1 MCYYVFEVVLV
12 DKSMLDLYLKF
23 KEIKKMG
30 YIKSW
35 NNRSSSAGITF
46 EKILGKEQDEFFLPD
61 YKGIEIKT
69 KKGYSKSKITLFSAN
84 PDSMYLYALK
94 GLVETYVVD
103 KKRFTTELSSLV
115 KHRYNGYY
123 FQMFVD
129 WENKRVVLLIFD
141 KSYKLISDEIY
152 WTFELL
158 EERINL
164 KLKKL
169 ALVKCCTKRKDN
181 IEHYWYY
188 RINFYKNI
196 DFLKFLKAIE
206 NGIITIR
213 FKIGTF
219 LSGPR
224 IGEIHNHGIDFAI
237 LESDL
242 KERLGL

>member
-1 MCYYVFEVVLV
+1 M
-12 DKSMLDLYLKF
+12 
-23 KEIKKMG
+23 
-30 YIKSW
+30 
-35 NNRSSSAGITF
+35 
-46 EKILGKEQDEFFLPD
+46 
-61 YKGIEIKT
+61 
-69 KKGYSKSKITLFSAN
+69 
-84 PDSMYLYALK
+84 
-94 GLVETYVVD
+94 
-103 KKRFTTELSSLV
+103 
-115 KHRYNGYY
+115 
-123 FQMFVD
+123 
-129 WENKRVVLLIFD
+129 LIFD

-152 WTFELL
+152 WPFELL

-242 KERLGL
+242 KEIYEPVFKD

>member
-94 GLVETYVVD
+94 GLVETYGVD
-103 KKRFTTELSSLV
+103 KK
-115 KHRYNGYY
+115 
-123 FQMFVD
+123 D
-129 WENKRVVLLIFD
+129 LLQN
-141 KSYKLISDEIY
+141 YL
-152 WTFELL
+152 
-158 EERINL
+158 
-164 KLKKL
+164 
-169 ALVKCCTKRKDN
+169 
-181 IEHYWYY
+181 H
-188 RINFYKNI
+188 
-196 DFLKFLKAIE
+196 
-206 NGIITIR
+206 
-213 FKIGTF
+213 
-219 LSGPR
+219 
-224 IGEIHNHGIDFAI
+224 
-237 LESDL
+237 
-242 KERLGL
+242 

>member
-1 MCYYVFEVVLV
+1 M

-23 KEIKKMG
+23 KKIKKIG
-30 YIKSW
+30 YVKSY
-35 NNRSSSAGITF
+35 NNKRCSAGITF
-46 EKILGKEQDEFFLPD
+46 EKLLGKEQDELFLPD
-61 YKGIEIKT
+61 FKGIEIKT
-69 KKGYSKSKITLFSAN
+69 KKGYSKSRITLFCAN

-94 GLVETYVVD
+94 NLIKNYGVNQ
-103 KKRFTTELSSLV
+103 KKFTTELSSLV

-123 FQMFVD
+123 FQIYVD
-129 WENKRVVLLIFD
+129 WKSKKVVLLIFD

-169 ALVKCCTKRKDN
+169 ALVKCCTKKRDN
-181 IEHYWYY
+181 IEYYWYY

-196 DFLKFLKAIE
+196 EFLKFIKAIE
-206 NGIITIR
+206 KGIITVR

-224 IGEIHNHGIDFAI
+224 IGEVHNHGIDFAI

-242 KERLGL
+242 KEIYESVFKD